1 MMSINSVIDEL
12 WEKRET
18 TISTRH
24 DKKYRIA
31 YSRPGGYFDVV
42 ISNDREP
49 IGFITLKYVG
59 EGTYSI
65 VNDIKINPHPSFI
78 NTPGHGIEVKGKF
91 RKRGLGA
98 TLLSLGIG
106 IVQRDWRYN
115 AEDNKF
121 MVLASDITSLG
132 MGCYQN
138 FGFTIEEGMQVST
151 GYYTNLDTVPEINI
165 LDRKAPF
172 FKRFKKRLQF
182 YR

>member
-1 MMSINSVIDEL
+1 M
-12 WEKRET
+12 
-18 TISTRH
+18 
-24 DKKYRIA
+24 
-31 YSRPGGYFDVV
+31 
-42 ISNDREP
+42 
-49 IGFITLKYVG
+49 G

-65 VNDIKINPHPSFI
+65 VNDTEINPHPLFI
-78 NTPGHGIEVKGKF
+78 NTPGHGIEIIGKF

-98 TLLSLGIG
+98 ALLSLGIG

-115 AEDNKF
+115 AEDKKF

-172 FKRFKKRLQF
+172 SKRLKKRL
-182 YR
+182 RL